1 MEAKELLTKASDLAS
16 RNIDLYALVGLDEND
31 DATASLDAKAV
42 HRAWRK
48 ASLKHHPDKAGTAFD
63 PDKWDLLETARDVL
77 LDTSARGAYDAA
89 RRAQRLRA
97 QERSKVE
104 GHRKRLI
111 DELEAA
117 ENEAKRRRAE
127 ERERAAQLERE
138 KARLAEE
145 GRRRM
150 VEEAERF
157 KREQLERM
165 AREQARE
172 EDKDEDDDRLRE
184 LQALLDEVR
193 RRKAEKKARRRA
205 GKAGYYKNGVGESEE
220 SKRGSGED
228 EAKQQQQQ
236 QQQPTTAPA
245 SAPAGPPRWEDLKA
259 RMIAVQRR
267 RDAEKLAKQQAQ
279 AQAQGQQEQAPTQ
292 GEAPPRSTQTQ
303 PTEVEMKDG

>member
-1 MEAKELLTKASDLAS
+1 MEAKELLSKASDLAS

-31 DATASLDAKAV
+31 EATATLDAKAI

-48 ASLKHHPDKAGTAFD
+48 TSIKHHPDKAGKSFD
-63 PDKWDLLETARDVL
+63 PEQWDLLETARDVL
-77 LDTSARGAYDAA
+77 LDTSARGAYDSS

-97 QERSKVE
+97 QERAKIE

-117 ENEAKRRRAE
+117 ENEAKRRRAQ
-127 ERERAAQLERE
+127 EREHAMQLERE

-150 VEEAERF
+150 VEETERF

-165 AREQARE
+165 ARERAQDE
-172 EDKDEDDDRLRE
+172 DEDDERLRE
-184 LQALLDEVR
+184 LQARLDEVR
-193 RRKAEKKARRRA
+193 RRKAEKKARRKA
-205 GKAGYYKNGVGESEE
+205 GKVGYDKDGGD
-220 SKRGSGED
+220 SKRGSGSD
-228 EAKQQQQQ
+228 EAKQQQQ
-236 QQQPTTAPA
+236 PPAAP
-245 SAPAGPPRWEDLKA
+245 SPAPAGPPKWEDLKA

-279 AQAQGQQEQAPTQ
+279 AQAEAEAKEQQEQAQTQ
-292 GEAPPRSTQTQ
+292 GEAQ
-303 PTEVEMKDG
+303 PVPQSTEVEMRDG